1 MAVPCLAGVTPYPG
15 PSGSPPVPLRH
26 AESDAPTNSPM
37 SPPSPTGSPEGRF
50 NLDFDRDPSILSI
63 VADETDI
70 GVFTVGSDLRFVAW
84 SQGAE
89 RITGFSASS
98 VRGELCHMLDGPGC
112 RGFDGLAALIQG
124 EDPENLAL
132 SEQECRVRSS
142 DGQLLTLLG
151 SARVLVDPAGEV
163 YGAVGV
169 LADISAV
176 LDRASPPDDEPEI
189 TQSLGD
195 LVGSSEP
202 MIEAFRQ
209 IRMAADSDVTTLIT
223 GESGTGKE
231 LCARAIHGE
240 SRRGDGPFV
249 AVNCSAIPESLLE
262 SELFGHVR
270 GAFTGASRDHRG
282 HFEAAHGGTL
292 FLDEIGDIHPH
303 VQVKLL
309 RVLQER
315 QVVRVGGE
323 GTIPVDVRLITATH
337 KDLRDAIVEGALRE
351 DFYYRIRVF
360 EIRMPALRERPA
372 DVPELALHFAKTL
385 GPLYRRSL
393 EGLSKDA
400 LECLVRYPWPGN
412 VRELRNAIEHA
423 LVVGSGP
430 VLGLFDLPDDVRL
443 GTSVRSG
450 STGVQRAGP
459 LRPDQ
464 EAEKL
469 RILDALDEH
478 GWNRT
483 RTAAAIGISRVTLWK
498 KIRRYHI
505 DEGIFRKGNRSS

>member
-1 MAVPCLAGVTPYPG
+1 MGTHRARSNVR
-15 PSGSPPVPLRH
+15 PSILTK
-26 AESDAPTNSPM
+26 PTSH
-37 SPPSPTGSPEGRF
+37 TERF
-50 NLDFDRDPSILSI
+50 NLDFDRDPAVLSV
-63 VADETDI
+63 VANATDV
-70 GVFTVGSDLRFVAW
+70 GVFTVDSDLRFVAW
-84 SQGAE
+84 SRGAE
-89 RITGFSASS
+89 KITGYSASS
-98 VRGELCHMLDGPGC
+98 VRGEPCRMLDGPDC

-124 EDPENLAL
+124 GDPAKLTL
-132 SEQECRVRSS
+132 KEQECRIRSS
-142 DGQLLTLLG
+142 DGRLLTLLG
-151 SARVLVDPAGEV
+151 SASVLADSKGEI

-176 LDRASPPDDEPEI
+176 LDRGSLAEGSEQDV
-189 TQSLGD
+189 QCLGD
-195 LVGSSEP
+195 LVGTSEP
-202 MIEAFRQ
+202 MVEAFRK
-209 IRMAADSDVTTLIT
+209 IRLAADSDVTTLIT

-231 LCARAIHGE
+231 LCARAIHSE
-240 SRRGDGPFV
+240 SRRAGGPFV

-292 FLDEIGDIHPH
+292 FLDEIGDLQPLI
-303 VQVKLL
+303 QVKLL

-315 QVVRVGGE
+315 VVVRVGGE
-323 GTIPVDVRLITATH
+323 STIPVDVRLITATH
-337 KDLRDAIVEGALRE
+337 RDLRDAIEEGGFRE

-372 DVPELALHFAKTL
+372 DVPELAVHFAKTL
-385 GPLYRRSL
+385 GPLYRRSV
-393 EGLSKDA
+393 EGVSKDA
-400 LECLVRYPWPGN
+400 LESLIRYPWPGN
-412 VRELRNAIEHA
+412 VRELRNAVEHA

-443 GTSVRSG
+443 GVAPRKGTTGLPG
-450 STGVQRAGP
+450 SEP

-469 RILDALDEH
+469 RILDSLDEH

-483 RTAAAIGISRVTLWK
+483 QTAASLGISRVTLWK

-505 DEGIFRKGNRSS
+505 DEGIFRKGSRPT